1 MADVCFCL
9 ECVQPPSHDET
20 HQDQGGGLRR
30 GHVVVVFLPPPTIS
44 CFYLFS
50 LSSGDLAE
58 IGRQTADCEF
68 FYHIII

>member
-1 MADVCFCL
+1 MFVSAWSVCSRHH
-9 ECVQPPSHDET
+9 VMKHT
-20 HQDQGGGLRR
+20 RIRAGGLGG